1 MLNKSNCIFEKNEN
15 GFLLAGIDGQKPVR
29 VKIVCTQPLTKP
41 YEYVS
46 VMSMEDEEYGI
57 IENISDFDGEQRR
70 LIEENIRQRYF
81 CPVISEISSIK
92 DKMGNFYFDVIINSK
107 KKNFLVRD
115 LTKNIRQYSNSITII
130 DTDGNRYLIDD
141 INSVPKKSRRK
152 LQPYLY

>member
-1 MLNKSNCIFEKNEN
+1 MLSKSNCVLEKNKN
-15 GFLLAGIDGQKPVR
+15 GFLIAEIDGKNVGR

-46 VMSMEDEEYGI
+46 VMSMDDEEYGI
-57 IENISDFDGEQRR
+57 IQSVSDFDGGQRE
-70 LIEENIRQRYF
+70 LIEEDIRQRYF
-81 CPVISEISSIK
+81 CPIISEITSIK
-92 DKMGNFYFDVIINSK
+92 DKMGNFYFDVIISGK

-115 LTKNIRQYSNSITII
+115 LTKNIRQYSDSITII

>member
-1 MLNKSNCIFEKNEN
+1 MLNKSNCIFKKNEN
-15 GFLLAGIDGQKPVR
+15 EFLFAEIDGGKASR
-29 VKIVCTQPLTKP
+29 VKIVCTQPLTNP

-46 VMSMEDEEYGI
+46 VMSMDDVEYGI
-57 IENISDFDGEQRR
+57 IENVSDFDGEQRR
-70 LIEENIRQRYF
+70 YIEEDIRQRYF

-92 DKMGNFYFDVIINSK
+92 DKMGNFYFDVIINGK